1 MVCVLWCVLCGVCC
15 VVCGVCCVLCGV
27 CGVCCVLIERSVSE
41 RVSQQTG
48 VNLNNQRDTTGIN
61 VDGNRLELHM
71 NARRQ
76 TVRSLS
82 VDVNDLMTG
91 TVTES

>member
-1 MVCVLWCVLCGVCC
+1 MCGVVCVVWC
-15 VVCGVCCVLCGV
+15 VVCGVCGVWCVC

>member
-1 MVCVLWCVLCGVCC
+1 MCLWCVWCVVCVLWCVWCVC
-15 VVCGVCCVLCGV
+15 

>member
-1 MVCVLWCVLCGVCC
+1 MCLWCVLCGVCC

-76 TVRSLS
+76 TVCSLS

>member
-1 MVCVLWCVLCGVCC
+1 MCVVVCVLWCVWCVC
-15 VVCGVCCVLCGV
+15 

-76 TVRSLS
+76 TVCSLS